1 MKTVELNCGEALTLA
16 AEFPFALICSFGNV
30 HLGRT
35 PSVLMPEEWLEARF
49 FNGKQELRFFTDD
62 LASRFVL
69 LIAEEDDVCLYE
81 TAEIGNAKFGASVTF
96 CRTMEQD
103 EDGQYR
109 IAYTRL
115 TDWKEA

>member
-1 MKTVELNCGEALTLA
+1 MKTAELESGEALALA
-16 AEFPFALICSFGNV
+16 AEFPFALIRSFGNV

-35 PSVLMPEEWLEARF
+35 PSDLKPEEWMEARF
-49 FNGKQELRFFTDD
+49 FDKDRELRFFADD

-69 LIAEEDDVCLYE
+69 LTAEETDVGLYE

-109 IAYTRL
+109 TAYTRL
-115 TDWKEA
+115 TDWKEV